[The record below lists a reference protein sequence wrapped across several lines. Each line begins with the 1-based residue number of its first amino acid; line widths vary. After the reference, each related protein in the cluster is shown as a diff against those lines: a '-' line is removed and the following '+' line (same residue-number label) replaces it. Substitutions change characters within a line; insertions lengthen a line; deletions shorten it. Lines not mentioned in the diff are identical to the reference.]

1 MPIYSARSISPGLR
15 LKFSALTVPQ
25 PVSLRA
31 TPKALHPTFKGLDP
45 QREGASLPA
54 LGGVAY
60 VASAL
65 SPAPV
70 LDFCFFAV
78 SGFPCAKTRALA
90 REAPTVVD
98 ELGRVG
104 KVSIGLHYGLCRV
117 LRQETDSV

>member
-1 MPIYSARSISPGLR
+1 MGIYSARSISPGLR

-25 PVSLRA
+25 PLSLRA
-31 TPKALHPTFKGLDP
+31 PPKALHPIFKGLDP
-45 QREGASLPA
+45 QREGASPPA

-60 VASAL
+60 GASAL
-65 SPAPV
+65 SPAQV
-70 LDFCFFAV
+70 LDFVFFAA

-104 KVSIGLHYGLCRV
+104 KAGIGLRSGSCRA
-117 LRQETDSV
+117 LRQETV